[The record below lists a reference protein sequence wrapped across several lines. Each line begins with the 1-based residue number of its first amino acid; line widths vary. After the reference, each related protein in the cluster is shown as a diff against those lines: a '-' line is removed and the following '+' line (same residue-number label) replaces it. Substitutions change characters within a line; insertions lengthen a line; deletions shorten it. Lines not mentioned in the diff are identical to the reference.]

1 MGFEEPENGVHP
13 GRIDLIAG
21 FLNTRRMTGHT
32 QFIVTTHSP
41 ILPDLLPN
49 DSLLVA
55 GRQGDHTRI
64 EPFAVWGP
72 AGRHRHIDAAL
83 RDDRP
88 EAEEES
94 LPISR
99 RLLRGDFD
107 A

>member
-1 MGFEEPENGVHP
+1 MMG
-13 GRIDLIAG
+13 R
-21 FLNTRRMTGHT
+21 T
-32 QFIVTTHSP
+32 QLIVTTHSP

-55 GRQGDHTRI
+55 SRQGDHTRI

-72 AGRHRHIDAAL
+72 AGRHKHIDEAL

-88 EAEEES
+88 DADEEP